1 MDTSFDLCS
10 TFSVVECC
18 PLDDELNELRV
29 CLELGDMVDAEFLD
43 DNEGDDEHVSDCVE
57 ILEILLL
64 VEESFIVLRRRT
76 SDKESLF
83 VVYTELASVLL
94 IAVLILVEFSIPKS
108 FKLSTSLFIAL
119 INSFIKLIGLFEST

>member
-1 MDTSFDLCS
+1 
-10 TFSVVECC
+10 
-18 PLDDELNELRV
+18 LDDELNELTV

-57 ILEILLL
+57 ILAVLLL

-76 SDKESLF
+76 SNEESLF
-83 VVYTELASVLL
+83 VVYKALVSVLL
-94 IAVLILVEFSIPKS
+94 ITVLILVEFSIPKS

-119 INSFIKLIGLFEST
+119 INSFIKLTGLFEST